1 MSNVVVKRG
10 GNDEKF
16 DERKVYASIY
26 ASLAAVSVSTKE
38 AELVATE
45 ITKLIKRWLGEK
57 SHVSSHEIRVHAAHA
72 LQDYNHV
79 AAYLYS
85 KHRVLS

>member
-1 MSNVVVKRG
+1 MSNIVVKRAG
-10 GNDEKF
+10 KDEKF

-26 ASLAAVSVSTKE
+26 ASLAAVSGTDKE
-38 AELVATE
+38 AELISSE
-45 ITKLIKRWLGEK
+45 ITKIIKRWLGEK
-57 SHVSSHEIRVHAAHA
+57 SHVTSHEIRMQAASA
-72 LQDYNHV
+72 LQDYSHV